1 MRLLKY
7 SDFILEE
14 AGGITGLF
22 KLSKEIRYNLERL
35 IRDFKDPIADAL
47 LELNG
52 SQQEITYVNL
62 SDDYN
67 MITYVDMSR
76 LNRFK
81 DEFLKINNKS
91 AIIRNLDLNNFIE
104 VYNLSPDIDDRLRY
118 NYYNT
123 KLSFTEISI
132 GRFIKKLFLDTFT
145 DVQVSQFVERWVSIN
160 TTGEFKIWGT
170 DKILEAYDSSNYE
183 EYMGSSLDH
192 SCMNDDS
199 SVNFYRACPT
209 AKILLLINSDNL
221 IKGRCLIWTDIN
233 GKKIMDKVYYNTESD
248 YYKFV
253 KWGNDNDYYIRNN
266 KTGIL
271 YEFTYKGKPVNL
283 KTKIKF
289 PNIEEYKHEYFPFV
303 DTFCYVKDG
312 FGMNY
317 EPSGIFNEP
326 GKYYK
331 LQETDGTIEEF
342 YNIDPKQRDMS
353 DNENW

>member
-14 AGGITGLF
+14 SGRVTGLF
-22 KLSKEIRYNLERL
+22 KLSKEIRHNLEVL
-35 IRDFKDPIADAL
+35 IRNFKDPVADAL
-47 LELNG
+47 LELDR
-52 SQQEITYVNL
+52 SQQEITYVNV
-62 SDDYN
+62 SDN
-67 MITYVDMSR
+67 NKVTYVDMSR
-76 LNRFK
+76 IKRFHDK
-81 DEFLKINNKS
+81 VLKIK
-91 AIIRNLDLNNFIE
+91 NLPTLLKDYKLDNFIR
-104 VYNLSPDIDDRLRY
+104 VYNMRPD
-118 NYYNT
+118 NG
-123 KLSFTEISI
+123 KLSGTYFDMKVPFTEILI

-145 DVQVSQFVERWVSIN
+145 DVQVSKFVERWVSMN
-160 TTGEFKIWGT
+160 SSGEFKIWGT
-170 DKILEAYDSSNYE
+170 DKILDAYNSDNYE
-183 EYMGSSLDH
+183 EYLGSSLDN

-199 SVNFYRACPT
+199 SVSFYKACPNV
-209 AKILLLINSDNL
+209 KILVLFNSDGL
-221 IKGRCLIWTDIN
+221 IKGRCLLWVDIN

-271 YEFTYKGKPVNL
+271 YEFTYKGKPVSL
-283 KTKIKF
+283 KTKVKF
-289 PNIEEYKHEYFPFV
+289 PNIEEYRYEHFPFV
-303 DTFCYVKDG
+303 DTFCYAKDG

-317 EPSGIFNEP
+317 EPSGISNEP

>member
-7 SDFILEE
+7 FDFILEE

-22 KLSKEIRYNLERL
+22 KLSIEIRYNLERL
-35 IRDFKDPIADAL
+35 IRDFKDPIANAL

-62 SDDYN
+62 SDDSN

-170 DKILEAYDSSNYE
+170 DKILDAYNSSNYE
-183 EYMGSSLDH
+183 DYMGSSLDH

-199 SVNFYRACPT
+199 SVNFYRACPDV
-209 AKILLLINSDNL
+209 KILVLLNSDNL
-221 IKGRCLIWTDIN
+221 IKGRCLFWTDIDGN
-233 GKKIMDKVYYNTESD
+233 KIMDKVYYNMESD

-253 KWGNDNDYYIRNN
+253 KWGNDNDYYIKNN

-283 KTKIKF
+283 KTKVKF
-289 PNIEEYKHEYFPFV
+289 PNIEEYAYEYFPFV

-317 EPSGIFNEP
+317 EPIGNEP

>member
-14 AGGITGLF
+14 AGRVTGLF
-22 KLSKEIRYNLERL
+22 KLSREIRYNLERL
-35 IRDFKDPIADAL
+35 IRDFKDPVADAL
-47 LELNG
+47 LELDR
-52 SQQEITYVNL
+52 SQQEITFVNV
-62 SDDYN
+62 SDDSN
-67 MITYVDMSR
+67 MVSYIDMSR
-76 LNRFK
+76 IKRFH
-81 DEFLKINNKS
+81 DEFVKVKNLPTSLKKYSLEDFIRIYNIKPNVGELS
-91 AIIRNLDLNNFIE
+91 ATYFGIK
-104 VYNLSPDIDDRLRY
+104 V
-118 NYYNT
+118 
-123 KLSFTEISI
+123 SFTEISV
-132 GRFIKKLFLDTFT
+132 GRFIKKLFHDTFI
-145 DVQVSQFVERWVSIN
+145 DVQVSQFVERWVSVN
-160 TTGEFKIWGT
+160 TSGEFEIWGT
-170 DKILEAYDSSNYE
+170 EKILDAYNSGNYE

-199 SVNFYRACPT
+199 SVNFYKVCPGV
-209 AKILLLINSDNL
+209 KILVLLDGDNS
-221 IKGRCLIWTDIN
+221 IKGRCLLWEDID

-253 KWGNDNDYYIRNN
+253 KWGNDNDYHIRNG
-266 KTGIL
+266 KAGKL
-271 YEFTYKGKPVNL
+271 YEFTYKEKPVTL
-283 KTKIKF
+283 KTKVKF
-289 PNIEEYKHEYFPFV
+289 PNIEEYRYEYFPFV
-303 DTFCYVKDG
+303 DTFCYAKDG

>member
-14 AGGITGLF
+14 AGGVTGLF
-22 KLSKEIRYNLERL
+22 KLSKEVRYNLERL
-35 IRDFKDPIADAL
+35 IRDFKDPIGDAL

-62 SDDYN
+62 SDDPN

-76 LNRFK
+76 LKRFK

-104 VYNLSPDIDDRLRY
+104 VYNLSPDVDDRLRY

-132 GRFIKKLFLDTFT
+132 GRFIKKLFLDTFS
-145 DVQVSQFVERWVSIN
+145 DVQVSQFVERWISIN
-160 TTGEFKIWGT
+160 TSGEFKIWGN
-170 DKILEAYDSSNYE
+170 DKILDAYNSSNYE

-199 SVNFYRACPT
+199 SVNFYRACPDV
-209 AKILLLINSDNL
+209 KILVLFNSDNS
-221 IKGRCLIWTDIN
+221 IKGRCLIWTDIT

-266 KTGIL
+266 KTGVL
-271 YEFTYKGKPVNL
+271 YEFIYKGKPVNL
-283 KTKIKF
+283 KTKVKF
-289 PNIEEYKHEYFPFV
+289 PNIEEYKNEYFPFV
-303 DTFCYVKDG
+303 DTFCYAKDG

>member
-14 AGGITGLF
+14 VGRVTGLF
-22 KLSKEIRYNLERL
+22 KLSREIRYNLEGL
-35 IRDFKDPIADAL
+35 IRDFKDPVADAL
-47 LELNG
+47 LELDR
-52 SQQEITYVNL
+52 SQQEITYVNV
-62 SDDYN
+62 SDDTN
-67 MITYVDMSR
+67 KVNYVDMSR
-76 LNRFK
+76 IKRFH
-81 DEFLKINNKS
+81 DEFLKIDHKSRITNNIS
-91 AIIRNLDLNNFIE
+91 LDDFIK
-104 VYNLSPDIDDRLRY
+104 VYNIKPDNGSLSGTYFDMKVP
-118 NYYNT
+118 
-123 KLSFTEISI
+123 FTEISI

-145 DVQVSQFVERWVSIN
+145 DVQVSQFVERWVSMNIS
-160 TTGEFKIWGT
+160 GEFKIWET
-170 DKILEAYDSSNYE
+170 DKILDAYNSANYE

-209 AKILLLINSDNL
+209 AKILVLVNSDNS
-221 IKGRCLIWTDIN
+221 IKGRCLIWTDID

-289 PNIEEYKHEYFPFV
+289 PNVEEYKYEYFPFV
-303 DTFCYVKDG
+303 DTFCYAKDG

-331 LQETDGTIEEF
+331 LQETDGTYEEL
-342 YNIDPKQRDMS
+342 YNIDPKQRDMTQ
-353 DNENW
+353 DNNW